1 MDPISALSL
10 ACCVMQVVSFAQET
24 ASIGIRIYRTGELEP
39 GLEQKSASLKELYED
54 LASGLK
60 RWNGSTNGKGHTDAD
75 SSLGKVAKKT
85 LGTASELR
93 QEVDKIAQERGKVWA
108 SLKMVALAQGVKR
121 KRKIEKLE
129 SKMKEYQTLLENRL
143 LMKIW

>member
-1 MDPISALSL
+1 
-10 ACCVMQVVSFAQET
+10 MQVVSFAQET
-24 ASIGIRIYRTGELEP
+24 ASIGIRIYRTGELGP

-54 LASGLK
+54 LASGLT
-60 RWNGSTNGKGHTDAD
+60 RWNDPTNSKGHTAAESNLDE
-75 SSLGKVAKKT
+75 VAKKT

-93 QEVDKIAQERGKVWA
+93 QEVDKIAQKKGKIWA
-108 SLKMVALAQGVKR
+108 SLKIVVLARGTKR

-129 SKMKEYQTLLENRL
+129 SRMKEYQTVLETRL